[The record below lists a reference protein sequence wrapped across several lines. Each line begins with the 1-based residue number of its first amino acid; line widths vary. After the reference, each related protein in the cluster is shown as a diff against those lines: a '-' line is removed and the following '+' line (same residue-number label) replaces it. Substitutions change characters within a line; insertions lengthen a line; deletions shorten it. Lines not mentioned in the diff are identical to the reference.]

1 MKWNELPLYRAVA
14 EVRREMMECNE
25 QPNSDL
31 ILTNEENRTDF
42 CQRVMLKMD
51 FNGSAIIDANIKFR
65 KGSGVNDAGQ
75 KKLEIICMLSIIHGD
90 RCFYA
95 NRGLGECSDDVHLD
109 RIIPG
114 SRGGEY
120 TVQNCLLSCGFHN
133 TSRGDKSIEEFIS
146 HRILT
151 GAAQ

>member
-1 MKWNELPLYRAVA
+1 MKWSELPLYRAVA
-14 EVRREMMECNE
+14 EVRREMLESNE

-31 ILTNEENRTDF
+31 ILTDEEHRTEF
-42 CQRVMLKMD
+42 CHRVMLKME

-65 KGSGVNDAGQ
+65 KGSGVNGDRQ
-75 KKLEIICMLSIIHGD
+75 KKLDIICMLSLLHGD

-114 SRGGEY
+114 SRGGKY
-120 TVQNCLLSCGFHN
+120 TVQNCILACGYHN
-133 TSRGDKSIEEFIS
+133 TSRGDKSIEDFIGQMEQS
-146 HRILT
+146 CN
-151 GAAQ
+151 